1 MQLAIASLRAQV
13 EAKHPSAFAVY
24 TRPERES
31 IRTGIPQIDD
41 SVQGV
46 PLRALTELCGSSLAS
61 SGKTSLLVSLLAQA
75 SQHRFCALVDASDA
89 FDPQSGHAAGI
100 NFSRM
105 LWVRCGKNR
114 MKLNRLEQAF
124 KAADILLQSSGFGLI
139 VVDLGNIPERALRR
153 VPLNSWF
160 RLSRVIERQPA
171 ALVFIEQEPHATNCA
186 GLVLRVQTAPA
197 TLTGKLFTSFSVN
210 VEVVRGLENKPAQP
224 QKQRFSLKTQ
234 WA

>member
-1 MQLAIASLRAQV
+1 MQLAAASLRAQV

-41 SVQGV
+41 AVQGV
-46 PLRALTELCGSSLAS
+46 PLRALTEICGSSLAS
-61 SGKTSLLVSLLAQA
+61 SGKTSVLVSLLAQA
-75 SQHRFCALVDASDA
+75 SQERFCALVDASDT

-114 MKLNRLEQAF
+114 MKLSRLEQAF

-139 VVDLGNIPERALRR
+139 AVDLGNIPERTLRS

-171 ALVFIEQEPHATNCA
+171 ALVFIEQEPHATSCA
-186 GLVLRVQTAPA
+186 GLVLRVQTVPA
-197 TLTGKLFTSFSVN
+197 AFTGKLFTRFSLN
-210 VEVVRGLENKPAQP
+210 VEVLRGVEKKPVQAQR
-224 QKQRFSLKTQ
+224 QGFSLNTQ